1 MSPGTY
7 RIQVSAS
14 GFQSQVRENVIIA
27 AGQPTA
33 ANFQLALSTAS
44 QTVNV
49 SEQASVLQTENAD
62 AATVYNSQQIANLPN
77 PGNDLTYIAQTAPGV
92 TMNTQGGYGNFSAN
106 GMPGTSNLFSING
119 MNFNDPYL
127 NLNNSGASNLMLG
140 SNDIPEV
147 NVINNAYSGQY
158 GQYAGSQVT
167 YVTKSGTNSF
177 HGDAIYMWNG
187 RALNAN
193 DFFDNAAGNPR
204 AFLNFNQWQTGAQ
217 GPIWKN
223 RTFFDA
229 DYEGAR
235 VVLPTSPQPTLI
247 PSIAFQNATLGN
259 LLSNGQSAEVPFY
272 QQMFKVFNGAPGAGS
287 AVPVTSD
294 GNGGCG
300 SYSPTVF
307 GLAPGTPC
315 AVQFATSAP
324 NRLKETQWSGRVDHV
339 FSDKD
344 RGYIRIWR
352 DNGFQPTYTDG
363 FSPIFNVSSNQ
374 PQMALQLSENHAFG
388 PTAVNQFSGSTL
400 FYAASFANPD
410 PSAATAALPF
420 PISFAGS
427 FFGYP
432 QVLLGNPNATVGG
445 ASWDFNQ
452 GRRVWQ
458 YQILDDFSKVV
469 GAQRFRAGFSWLHD
483 NVTELGFGEL
493 LNGWLT
499 INSMADFYQGFGA
512 SSTFAQ
518 RFPSATEQPF
528 RFNTFGGYVAD
539 DWKVRENLTVSM
551 NLRLESY
558 TNPTCD
564 HNCFARLAYSFTG
577 AQSTLQ
583 SSHPLQSARGVS
595 QYSGSGLGTAAG
607 HCVEPGRTK
616 FEDRHSRRRGRV
628 CG

>member
-1 MSPGTY
+1 
-7 RIQVSAS
+7 
-14 GFQSQVRENVIIA
+14 
-27 AGQPTA
+27 
-33 ANFQLALSTAS
+33 
-44 QTVNV
+44 
-49 SEQASVLQTENAD
+49 
-62 AATVYNSQQIANLPN
+62 
-77 PGNDLTYIAQTAPGV
+77 
-92 TMNTQGGYGNFSAN
+92 
-106 GMPGTSNLFSING
+106 
-119 MNFNDPYL
+119 
-127 NLNNSGASNLMLG
+127 
-140 SNDIPEV
+140 
-147 NVINNAYSGQY
+147 
-158 GQYAGSQVT
+158 
-167 YVTKSGTNSF
+167 
-177 HGDAIYMWNG
+177 
-187 RALNAN
+187 
-193 DFFDNAAGNPR
+193 
-204 AFLNFNQWQTGAQ
+204 
-217 GPIWKN
+217 
-223 RTFFDA
+223 
-229 DYEGAR
+229 
-235 VVLPTSPQPTLI
+235 
-247 PSIAFQNATLGN
+247 
-259 LLSNGQSAEVPFY
+259 
-272 QQMFKVFNGAPGAGS
+272 MFKVFNGAPGAGS

-400 FYAASFANPD
+400 FYAASFANSD

-577 AQSTLQ
+577 AQGNLNQPYNQAILYNQHEAYPSTQAVVWEPRLGIAWNPGGPN
-583 SSHPLQSARGVS
+583 SKTVIRAGAGVFADEIAG
-595 QYSGSGLGTAAG
+595 QYAQYAAFNAPEVLGFTVAGTNLPAGVGAFAPGVPGSLVTAASNANSAFRNG
-607 HCVEPGRTK
+607 FASDATLASLMASTPGFVPPAMFNFPLNFCNPLITSGISK
-616 FEDRHSRRRGRV
+616 FSAISAGIPFWTSTIRECAAYIFLLLIMD
-628 CG
+628 

>member
-1 MSPGTY
+1 M
-7 RIQVSAS
+7 
-14 GFQSQVRENVIIA
+14 
-27 AGQPTA
+27 
-33 ANFQLALSTAS
+33 
-44 QTVNV
+44 
-49 SEQASVLQTENAD
+49 
-62 AATVYNSQQIANLPN
+62 
-77 PGNDLTYIAQTAPGV
+77 
-92 TMNTQGGYGNFSAN
+92 
-106 GMPGTSNLFSING
+106 
-119 MNFNDPYL
+119 
-127 NLNNSGASNLMLG
+127 
-140 SNDIPEV
+140 
-147 NVINNAYSGQY
+147 
-158 GQYAGSQVT
+158 
-167 YVTKSGTNSF
+167 
-177 HGDAIYMWNG
+177 
-187 RALNAN
+187 
-193 DFFDNAAGNPR
+193 
-204 AFLNFNQWQTGAQ
+204 
-217 GPIWKN
+217 
-223 RTFFDA
+223 
-229 DYEGAR
+229 
-235 VVLPTSPQPTLI
+235 
-247 PSIAFQNATLGN
+247 
-259 LLSNGQSAEVPFY
+259 
-272 QQMFKVFNGAPGAGS
+272 FNGAPGAGS

-577 AQSTLQ
+577 AQGNLNQPYNQAILYNQHEAYPSTQAVVWEPRLGIAWNPGGPN
-583 SSHPLQSARGVS
+583 SKTVIRAGAGVFADEIAG
-595 QYSGSGLGTAAG
+595 QYAQYAAFNAPEVLGFTVAGTNLPAGVGAFAPGVPGSLVTAASNANSAFRNG
-607 HCVEPGRTK
+607 FASDATLASLMASTPGFVPPAMFNFPLNFCNPLITSGISK
-616 FEDRHSRRRGRV
+616 FSAISAGIPFWTSTIRECAAYIFLLLIMD
-628 CG
+628 